1 MTVGE
6 EILMARDVKA
16 LESSMRK
23 LQQNCAEFGSHKHF
37 DEFFQIIHRPG
48 WTTVLDEFFVGA
60 MIGNMQDQ
68 VQNLAKQLERL
79 MEGARQVGR

>member
-1 MTVGE
+1 
-6 EILMARDVKA
+6 MARDVKA
-16 LESSMRK
+16 LESCMRK
-23 LQQNCAEFGSHKHF
+23 LQQNCAELGSHKYF

-60 MIGNMQDQ
+60 MISNMQDQ
-68 VQNLAKQLERL
+68 AQNLAKQLETL

>member
-1 MTVGE
+1 
-6 EILMARDVKA
+6 MASDVKA

-23 LQQNCAEFGSHKHF
+23 LQQSCAELGKHQYF

-48 WTTVLDEFFVGA
+48 WTTVLDELFVGA
-60 MIGNMQDQ
+60 MIAGIQDQ
-68 VQNLAKQLERL
+68 VQSATKHLERL

>member
-1 MTVGE
+1 
-6 EILMARDVKA
+6 MARDIKA

-23 LQQNCAEFGSHKHF
+23 LQQSCAELGSQKHF
-37 DEFFQIIHRPG
+37 DEFLQIIHRPG

-60 MIGNMQDQ
+60 MIVNMQDQ
-68 VQNLAKQLERL
+68 VQNVTKHLETL

>member
-1 MTVGE
+1 
-6 EILMARDVKA
+6 MARDVKA

-23 LQQNCAEFGSHKHF
+23 FQQSCAELGSHKHF

-48 WTTVLDEFFVGA
+48 WTTVLDEFFVGT
-60 MIGNMQDQ
+60 MISNMQDQ
-68 VQNLAKQLERL
+68 VQNLANQVDRL

>member
-1 MTVGE
+1 
-6 EILMARDVKA
+6 MARDIKA
-16 LESSMRK
+16 LESGMRN
-23 LQQNCAEFGSHKHF
+23 LQQSWAELGSQKYF

-60 MIGNMQDQ
+60 MIANMQDQ
-68 VQNLAKQLERL
+68 VQNVTKHLETL

>member
-1 MTVGE
+1 
-6 EILMARDVKA
+6 MARDIKA
-16 LESSMRK
+16 LESGMRK
-23 LQQNCAEFGSHKHF
+23 LQQSCAGLGSHKYF

-60 MIGNMQDQ
+60 MIANMQDQ
-68 VQNLAKQLERL
+68 VQNVTKHLETL

>member
-1 MTVGE
+1 
-6 EILMARDVKA
+6 MARDVKA
-16 LESSMRK
+16 LESNMRK
-23 LQQNCAEFGSHKHF
+23 LQQSCAELGRHQYF

-60 MIGNMQDQ
+60 MIAGMQDQ
-68 VQNLAKQLERL
+68 VQSVTKHLDKL

>member
-1 MTVGE
+1 
-6 EILMARDVKA
+6 MARDVKA

-23 LQQNCAEFGSHKHF
+23 LQQSCAELGSHKYF

-60 MIGNMQDQ
+60 MIATMQER
-68 VQNLAKQLERL
+68 VQGVAKQLETL